1 MTDELPKRAP
11 RWRRYLRLGRLL
23 RPDVPADV
31 DDELAFHLEMRVE
44 RNVALGLSADD
55 ARREAL
61 ERFGDVG
68 GVRAALVDHDRRKE
82 TTRRRAEYAAD
93 FVQDVKFG
101 ARALRRS
108 PAFTI
113 AAVLTLALGIGANTA
128 IFSVVDAVV
137 LQPLPYAQPDRL
149 VAIGQGSLGEYLALR
164 DRLHA
169 IVDLAVWV
177 PATHPVDLGGDAM
190 RLDGAA
196 ISVNLLP
203 MLGVSPALGRGFT
216 AEEGRAG
223 NASVVLI
230 SDELWQR
237 QFAGAP
243 TVIGR
248 KISIEGAP
256 FTIIGVMPPTFHYP
270 NADALYWQPY
280 ITNPSN
286 VGLVWGINGR
296 RMIGRLAPHASLAQ
310 ARAELR
316 SVWPTLRRANPL
328 WDPGPGYRERS
339 DVTPLQGQLVGSTRA
354 LLWMLF
360 GATLLVLLIACV
372 NVANLQLARAVMRGR
387 ELSVRAALGG
397 GRGRLVR
404 QLVTES
410 LVLSMAGAALGLLLG
425 WLAVRG
431 LIASMPA
438 GMPRADEIAMNGSVL
453 AFAVAISI
461 GTGVLFGLIP
471 AIRATRGND
480 SRSTIAG
487 SSRRATAGGSHLR
500 IAGALV
506 AGEVALAVM
515 LVTASL
521 LLVRSFAAL
530 RSIAPGFEAAHV
542 VAARISVP
550 AARFTADTAGV
561 LEFYQNV
568 LNRAQ
573 GLPGVRDA
581 ALVDQLPLAG
591 PVWGIA
597 ARVQGQFEDFT
608 RTLPMIEH
616 MQIVTPGYFAT
627 MGIRIKQG
635 RGFNDRDRFDGPPV
649 GVVSE
654 SVARRFWPTGDV
666 IGKRVGY
673 PFASPWITIVGV
685 VPDTKQ
691 DSLRDTTNASMYLPW
706 AQAFRRYTGDLWL
719 VARASGD
726 PATTGTAVRSLVHDI
741 DHSVPVSDVRTMD
754 AVISDSVTRS
764 RFTTLLVAGFA
775 LLALALGAVGIYG
788 VMSYLV
794 GERRREMGIRIALGA
809 SRSRVMGLVLR
820 RAAWL
825 AGIGAAVG
833 LVGAMAATRS
843 LRQWLYGVSPTDPL
857 TFLSVPIV
865 FLAVAALASSAPA
878 LRATRADPASTLR
891 EE

>member
-1 MTDELPKRAP
+1 MTGERPGRAS
-11 RWRRYLRLGRLL
+11 RWRRYLRFARLL
-23 RPDVPADV
+23 RADVPADV
-31 DDELAFHLEMRVE
+31 DDELAFHIEMRVE
-44 RNVALGLSADD
+44 RNLALGLAPDD
-55 ARREAL
+55 ARREAV

-68 GVRAALVDHDRRKE
+68 QVRAALVEHDKRKE
-82 TTRRRAEYAAD
+82 SARSRGEYAAD

-128 IFSVVDAVV
+128 IFSVVDAVL
-137 LQPLPYAQPDRL
+137 LQPLPYRQPDKL
-149 VAIGQGSLGEYLALR
+149 VSIGQGSLGEYLALR
-164 DRLHA
+164 DRLHTV
-169 IVDLAVWV
+169 VDLAAWV
-177 PATHPVDLGGDAM
+177 PATHPVDLGGDAI

-196 ISVNLLP
+196 ITTNLLP
-203 MLGVSPALGRGFT
+203 LLGVSPAIGHGFT
-216 AEEGRAG
+216 TEDGRAG
-223 NASVVLI
+223 NANVVLI
-230 SDELWQR
+230 SDALWQR

-243 TVIGR
+243 SVVGR

-256 FTIIGVMPPTFHYP
+256 FTIIGVMPPQFHYP
-270 NADALYWQPY
+270 TAEIEYWQPY
-280 ITNPSN
+280 VTNPSN
-286 VGLVWGINGR
+286 LGLVWGIDGR
-296 RMIGRLAPHASLAQ
+296 RMVGRLAPNTTL
-310 ARAELR
+310 ARARSELA

-328 WDPGPGYRERS
+328 WDPGSGYRERTA
-339 DVTPLQGQLVGSTRA
+339 VTPLQSQLVGSTRP

-372 NVANLQLARAVMRGR
+372 NVANLQLARAVMRER

-410 LVLSMAGAALGLLLG
+410 LVLSMAGAVLGLLLG

-431 LIASMPA
+431 FTASLPA
-438 GMPRADEIAMNGSVL
+438 GIPRADEITMSGSVL
-453 AFAVAISI
+453 AFALAISV

-471 AIRATRGND
+471 AIRATSASD
-480 SRSTIAG
+480 SQSGVAG
-487 SSRRATAGGSHLR
+487 SSRRATSGGSHLR
-500 IAGALV
+500 VAGMLV

-530 RSIAPGFEAAHV
+530 RSISPGFETSHV
-542 VAARISVP
+542 VAARVSVP
-550 AARFTADTAGV
+550 GARFTADTTGV
-561 LEFYQNV
+561 VEFYQSV
-568 LNRAQ
+568 LGRAQ
-573 GLPGVRDA
+573 VLPGVRAA

-591 PVWGIA
+591 SVWGIA

-627 MGIRIKQG
+627 MGIRVKRG
-635 RGFNDRDRFDGPPV
+635 RGFDDRDRAGSPPV
-649 GVVSE
+649 AIVSE
-654 SVARRFWPTGDV
+654 SVARRFWPTGDA
-666 IGKRVGY
+666 IGQRVGFPY
-673 PFASPWITIVGV
+673 ASPWITIVGI

-691 DSLRDTTNASMYLPW
+691 DSLRDTTSASMYLPW
-706 AQAFRRYTGDLWL
+706 AQTFKRYTGDLWL
-719 VARASGD
+719 VARTSGD
-726 PATTGTAVRSLVHDI
+726 PSATGNAVRGLVHEMDR
-741 DHSVPVSDVRTMD
+741 SVPVSDVRTMD
-754 AVISDSVTRS
+754 AVISDSVMRS

-794 GERRREMGIRIALGA
+794 GQRRREMGIRIALGA
-809 SRSRVMGLVLR
+809 SRGRVMGLVLR

-825 AGIGAAVG
+825 AGIGAIVG
-833 LVGAMAATRS
+833 IVGATAATRS

-857 TFLSVPIV
+857 TFVSVPIL
-865 FLAVAALASSAPA
+865 FLAIAAMASAAPA
-878 LRATRADPASTLR
+878 MRATRADPASTLR
-891 EE
+891 ED